1 MKTEFKGVDT
11 PAMLRRSQFAR
22 LHDVGEKAVKR
33 KGIDPFN
40 VRKFQ
45 MSKLKTLLKGK
56 AKTPAMI
63 GLLGGISAVRKNKQ
77 NREEYKKLLS
87 EVRRQ
92 NARR

>member
-1 MKTEFKGVDT
+1 M
-11 PAMLRRSQFAR
+11 R
-22 LHDVGEKAVKR
+22 
-33 KGIDPFN
+33 
-40 VRKFQ
+40 
-45 MSKLKTLLKGK
+45 KLKTLLKGK